1 MVWRITYERIKEKL
15 GWGKS
20 NDWILTDR
28 TQFDEENLSN
38 DKQQLVIG
46 LDFGTAFTK
55 VVIGEQRIRYAI
67 PFTSFSYKNNPYLL
81 PSILSI
87 LDENDECIL
96 GETIGAKTVID
107 DLKMRLINGD
117 FSDDTKIYIVSYLS
131 LVLRYSR
138 GWLLDTQKKT
148 YQDKLLIWYVNI
160 GLPTD
165 SYDNTKLS
173 DLYADLIQTAWTVSV
188 LPGPVSL
195 GRVRDYIN
203 KVDIKKAKLP
213 PPYKYRLLDRGLINQ
228 FPEFA
233 VQLVGYVRSPRRQE
247 SLHMLIDVGAGTLDI
262 TTFNIYKNQEEE
274 DLYPIFAQ
282 DVKPLGARFLM
293 IHRQK
298 TNGIESNKIPSSFD
312 KIPTDES
319 FAKSVNI
326 SIEQLQNYD
335 IPFSN
340 LINSLINGIL
350 KYTKEKR
357 YRKATQWEN
366 GIPTFFCGGGAS
378 IDFYQHIFSEFQ
390 LKRPPYKIIPM
401 QLDKPSDLNA
411 PELPDNSYN
420 RLSVAYGLS
429 FDPYDIGE
437 IRKKSYVPD
446 DIKTGTEPAE
456 GGIIECP
463 LCRGT
468 GEPMGACPRCGGT
481 GMLR

>member
-188 LPGPVSL
+188 LPGPVS
-195 GRVRDYIN
+195 
-203 KVDIKKAKLP
+203 
-213 PPYKYRLLDRGLINQ
+213 
-228 FPEFA
+228 
-233 VQLVGYVRSPRRQE
+233 
-247 SLHMLIDVGAGTLDI
+247 
-262 TTFNIYKNQEEE
+262 
-274 DLYPIFAQ
+274 
-282 DVKPLGARFLM
+282 
-293 IHRQK
+293 
-298 TNGIESNKIPSSFD
+298 
-312 KIPTDES
+312 
-319 FAKSVNI
+319 
-326 SIEQLQNYD
+326 
-335 IPFSN
+335 
-340 LINSLINGIL
+340 
-350 KYTKEKR
+350 
-357 YRKATQWEN
+357 
-366 GIPTFFCGGGAS
+366 
-378 IDFYQHIFSEFQ
+378 
-390 LKRPPYKIIPM
+390 
-401 QLDKPSDLNA
+401 
-411 PELPDNSYN
+411 
-420 RLSVAYGLS
+420 
-429 FDPYDIGE
+429 
-437 IRKKSYVPD
+437 
-446 DIKTGTEPAE
+446 
-456 GGIIECP
+456 
-463 LCRGT
+463 
-468 GEPMGACPRCGGT
+468 
-481 GMLR
+481 